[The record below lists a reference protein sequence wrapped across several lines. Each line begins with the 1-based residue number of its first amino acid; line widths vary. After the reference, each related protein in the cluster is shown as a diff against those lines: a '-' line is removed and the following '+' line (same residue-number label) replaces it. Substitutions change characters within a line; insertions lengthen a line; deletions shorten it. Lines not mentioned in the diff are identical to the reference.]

1 MSLGTPWML
10 LLLPVVALAGWL
22 MLRARRLQY
31 EAACRLQG
39 VAPEN
44 RPAGLGRRDC
54 LALAALACTVLALAR
69 PQWNPRP
76 YDVERRG
83 RDLVIALDVSR
94 SMLAADVFPS
104 RLEAARIAIHEALP
118 VLTGQRIALITFA
131 GSASVR
137 VPLTLDHGFVR
148 YMLER
153 ADPSDMDVGS
163 TSLQA
168 AFEMAADNVL
178 TDATGGRR
186 DLVVFTDG
194 EDHLSNIEKTAE
206 LLAECGARVLIIGL
220 GDPIQGARVPDASDT
235 DQWMRY
241 KDAEVVSRL
250 EEGTLAKLA
259 GEESARD
266 LLSGPHPSLRTLAA
280 LPGDDLRGSRRCRCR
295 RATASPL
302 HGGLSVSAGVV
313 GGAVVGIVAVATAGG
328 AQSDLDCPVVA
339 WLRPADG
346 GGRGCCVSGQI
357 PAGR

>member
-22 MLRARRLQY
+22 MLRARRLQC

-39 VAPEN
+39 VVPEN
-44 RPAGLGRRDC
+44 RPARLGRGDW
-54 LALAALACTVLALAR
+54 LVLAALACTVLALAR

-118 VLTGQRIALITFA
+118 ALTGQRIALITFA

-153 ADPSDMDVGS
+153 ADPSDVDVGS

-168 AFEMAADNVL
+168 AFEMAVDKVL
-178 TDATGGRR
+178 TDAAGGRR

-220 GDPIQGARVPDASDT
+220 GDPIQGARVPDAVGCRP
-235 DQWMRY
+235 M
-241 KDAEVVSRL
+241 DAVQGRRS
-250 EEGTLAKLA
+250 GLA
-259 GEESARD
+259 S
-266 LLSGPHPSLRTLAA
+266 
-280 LPGDDLRGSRRCRCR
+280 
-295 RATASPL
+295 
-302 HGGLSVSAGVV
+302 
-313 GGAVVGIVAVATAGG
+313 
-328 AQSDLDCPVVA
+328 
-339 WLRPADG
+339 
-346 GGRGCCVSGQI
+346 
-357 PAGR
+357 

>member
-1 MSLGTPWML
+1 M
-10 LLLPVVALAGWL
+10 
-22 MLRARRLQY
+22 RRLQR
-31 EAACRLQG
+31 EAACRLKG

-44 RPAGLGRRDC
+44 GPAGLGRRDW
-54 LALAALACTVLALAR
+54 LALAALACVVLALAR

-118 VLTGQRIALITFA
+118 ALAGQRIALITFA

-168 AFEMAADNVL
+168 AFEKAVGTVL
-178 TDATGGRR
+178 TDAAGGRR

-194 EDHLSNIEKTAE
+194 EDHLSDIEKTAE
-206 LLAECGARVLIIGL
+206 LLEKCGARVLIIGL
-220 GDPIQGARVPDASDT
+220 GDPVRGARVPDASGT
-235 DQWMRY
+235 NPM
-241 KDAEVVSRL
+241 DAVQGCR
-250 EEGTLAKLA
+250 GGLA
-259 GEESARD
+259 
-266 LLSGPHPSLRTLAA
+266 
-280 LPGDDLRGSRRCRCR
+280 SRRRHAR
-295 RATASPL
+295 ET
-302 HGGLSVSAGVV
+302 
-313 GGAVVGIVAVATAGG
+313 
-328 AQSDLDCPVVA
+328 
-339 WLRPADG
+339 RPA
-346 GGRGCCVSGQI
+346 RI
-357 PAGR
+357 PT